1 MGGGQYSNRQPD
13 ANALITTP
21 GVSPAAAS
29 GSFSVLGKDYITTS
43 DSIEFDNLGTGETW
57 GITGASVDYQVATGS
72 SDLEFWQNLTASIR
86 SNSPYLPTLV
96 TSSTTYSEGV
106 QVTRRNGSFLSA
118 SIGSSEIATGAFTF
132 ACWMKLDGGSGALR
146 YLYREMTSAG
156 LNRDEND
163 ATNNGRF
170 IRLDNDVGG
179 RLRMNVAYYAA
190 DTADFRN
197 DQYYFENFNSN
208 FAEER
213 VHIVWTHSGSVDST
227 TAGHLYINGVER
239 TLVTSAGGGTGTKT
253 QNTPAHITLLN
264 SRSDG
269 SASNTITQSGSA
281 GDSSID
287 EIVILNTT
295 ASQAAVDALYN
306 CGEKATIPEIYST
319 IPSASIRQY
328 WSFEGASVADEATI
342 TGEGAAALDLD
353 VKQ

>member
-1 MGGGQYSNRQPD
+1 MNVRNIQTTTGSSTHGNYQHKYEVLSTFGNQRYLFRRETDSLLPAGIASELPQTTNYMTLLGQAAWLSGNIFGGGQYSNRQPD

-29 GSFSVLGKDYITTS
+29 GSFSVLGKEYITTS
-43 DSIEFDNLGTGETW
+43 DSIEFDNLGPGRTW

-72 SDLEFWQNLTASIR
+72 TDLEFWQNLTASIR
-86 SNSPYLPTLV
+86 SNSTYLPTLV

-190 DTADFRN
+190 DTADFRS

-213 VHIVWTHSGSVDST
+213 FHIVWTHSGSVDST

-239 TLVTSAGGGTGTKT
+239 TLVTAARDRDWETGANGTANIFDTCC
-253 QNTPAHITLLN
+253 
-264 SRSDG
+264 D
-269 SASNTITQSGSA
+269 
-281 GDSSID
+281 
-287 EIVILNTT
+287 
-295 ASQAAVDALYN
+295 
-306 CGEKATIPEIYST
+306 
-319 IPSASIRQY
+319 
-328 WSFEGASVADEATI
+328 
-342 TGEGAAALDLD
+342 
-353 VKQ
+353 